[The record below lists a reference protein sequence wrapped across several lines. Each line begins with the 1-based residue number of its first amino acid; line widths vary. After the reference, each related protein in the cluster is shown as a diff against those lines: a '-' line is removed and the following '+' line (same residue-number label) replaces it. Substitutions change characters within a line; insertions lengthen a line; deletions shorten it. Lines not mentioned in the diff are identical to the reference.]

1 MKNDMMSRVSP
12 GATTFIRMDH
22 THALAAFHRY
32 RIDARPEKKQAV
44 ADTLCLALEIHARLE
59 EEIFY
64 PAMRSFAPDLV
75 DKSIPEHNEMRRLIA
90 QLRQTRPQDQAF
102 DTTLLELMRD
112 VMRHVADEETMLLPD
127 AERVLGERRL
137 AELGAEMMR
146 RRFELASPHAG
157 EIAIGTVRTF
167 PGATLAVSGLVVL
180 GAFLV
185 RRAFTRPPTRP
196 ALTAPKALREA
207 MPTRALRD
215 AIRSHALRDR
225 IRPHALH
232 DVMRPKQLRATSRS
246 LADRLRHAWAA

>member
-1 MKNDMMSRVSP
+1 MNDMMSRVSP

-32 RIDARPEKKQAV
+32 RLDAKPEKKQAV

-102 DTTLLELMRD
+102 DSTLLQLMRD

-127 AERVLGERRL
+127 AERVLGDRL
-137 AELGAEMMR
+137 GEIGARMTK
-146 RRFELASPHAG
+146 RRFELMAPKAG
-157 EIAIGTVRTF
+157 QIAVNTMRSF
-167 PGATLAVSGLVVL
+167 PIPMIAMSGLVVL
-180 GAFLV
+180 GAFLAGRAITPGGTERLRQLAP
-185 RRAFTRPPTRP
+185 RR
-196 ALTAPKALREA
+196 
-207 MPTRALRD
+207 
-215 AIRSHALRDR
+215 
-225 IRPHALH
+225 
-232 DVMRPKQLRATSRS
+232 LRA
-246 LADRLRHAWAA
+246 RLQ

>member
-1 MKNDMMSRVSP
+1 MNDMMSRVSP
-12 GATTFIRMDH
+12 GATAFIRMDH

-32 RIDARPEKKQAV
+32 RLDAKPEKKQAV

-102 DTTLLELMRD
+102 DMTLLELMRD

-137 AELGAEMMR
+137 AELGAAMMR
-146 RRFELASPHAG
+146 RRFELAAPHAG
-157 EIAIGTVRTF
+157 DIAIGDRVF
-167 PGATLAVSGLVVL
+167 HDKFGYGAVL
-180 GAFLV
+180 GQEGNKLEIAFDSGSTKRV
-185 RRAFTRPPTRP
+185 IDSFVKP
-196 ALTAPKALREA
+196 A
-207 MPTRALRD
+207 
-215 AIRSHALRDR
+215 
-225 IRPHALH
+225 
-232 DVMRPKQLRATSRS
+232 
-246 LADRLRHAWAA
+246 

>member
-1 MKNDMMSRVSP
+1 MNDMMSRVSP

-32 RIDARPEKKQAV
+32 RLDAKPEKKQAV

-102 DTTLLELMRD
+102 DSTLLQLMRD

-137 AELGAEMMR
+137 VELGAEMMR
-146 RRFELASPHAG
+146 RRFELAAPHAG
-157 EIAIGTVRTF
+157 DIAIGTVRTF

-185 RRAFTRPPTRP
+185 GRAFKRPAARP
-196 ALTAPKALREA
+196 ALATPRMLREA
-207 MPTRALRD
+207 VPTRAFRE
-215 AIRSHALRDR
+215 AIRSHALRD
-225 IRPHALH
+225 A
-232 DVMRPKQLRATSRS
+232 MRPKHLRTASRA
-246 LADRLRHAWAA
+246 LADRLRHAWA

>member
-1 MKNDMMSRVSP
+1 MNDMMSRVSP

-32 RIDARPEKKQAV
+32 RLDAKPEKKQAV

-102 DTTLLELMRD
+102 DSTLLQLMRD

-127 AERVLGERRL
+127 AERVLGEHRL
-137 AELGAEMMR
+137 VELGAEMMR
-146 RRFELASPHAG
+146 RRFELAAPHAG
-157 EIAIGTVRTF
+157 DIAIGTVRTF

-185 RRAFTRPPTRP
+185 GRAFKRPAARP
-196 ALTAPKALREA
+196 ALAAPRMLREA
-207 MPTRALRD
+207 APTRAFRE
-215 AIRSHALRDR
+215 AIRSHALRD
-225 IRPHALH
+225 A
-232 DVMRPKQLRATSRS
+232 MRPKHLRTASRA
-246 LADRLRHAWAA
+246 LADRLRHAWA

>member
-1 MKNDMMSRVSP
+1 MNDMMSRVSP

-32 RIDARPEKKQAV
+32 RIDARPEKKQAI
-44 ADTLCLALEIHARLE
+44 ADSLCLALEIHARLE

-64 PAMRSFAPDLV
+64 PAMRGFAPDLV
-75 DKSIPEHNEMRRLIA
+75 EKSVPEHNEMRRLIA

-102 DTTLLELMRD
+102 DTTLMELMRD

-127 AERVLGERRL
+127 AERVLGEQRL
-137 AELGAEMMR
+137 AELGAQMMR
-146 RRFELASPHAG
+146 RRFELAAPHAG
-157 EIAIGTVRTF
+157 DIAIDTVRTF

-185 RRAFTRPPTRP
+185 GRAFMRPAARP
-196 ALTAPKALREA
+196 ALAAPRALREA
-207 MPTRALRD
+207 APVRALRD
-215 AIRSHALRDR
+215 AVRSHPLRDAM
-225 IRPHALH
+225 H
-232 DVMRPKQLRATSRS
+232 PKPFRKASRS

>member
-1 MKNDMMSRVSP
+1 MNDMMSRVSP

-32 RIDARPEKKQAV
+32 RIDAKPEKKQAV

-64 PAMRSFAPDLV
+64 PAMRAFAPDLV

-90 QLRQTRPQDQAF
+90 QLRQTRPQNQAF

-112 VMRHVADEETMLLPD
+112 VMRHVADEETTLLPD

-137 AELGAEMMR
+137 AELGTEMMR
-146 RRFELASPHAG
+146 RRFELAAPHAG
-157 EIAIGTVRTF
+157 EIAVGTVRTF

-180 GAFLV
+180 AAFLIG
-185 RRAFTRPPTRP
+185 RALTRPTSRP
-196 ALTAPKALREA
+196 ALAAPKALRDA
-207 MPTRALRD
+207 MPVRALRD
-215 AIRSHALRDR
+215 AVRSHALRD
-225 IRPHALH
+225 A
-232 DVMRPKQLRATSRS
+232 MRPKQLRATSRS

>member
-1 MKNDMMSRVSP
+1 MKDMMSRVSP

-64 PAMRSFAPDLV
+64 PAMRAFAPDLV

-102 DTTLLELMRD
+102 DMALMELMRD

-137 AELGAEMMR
+137 AELGTEMMR
-146 RRFELASPHAG
+146 RRFELAAPHAG

-185 RRAFTRPPTRP
+185 GRAFTRPAARP
-196 ALTAPKALREA
+196 ALAAPKALRDVAPARAIREA
-207 MPTRALRD
+207 L
-215 AIRSHALRDR
+215 RSHAVRD
-225 IRPHALH
+225 A
-232 DVMRPKQLRATSRS
+232 MRPKTLRTASRS
-246 LADRLRHAWAA
+246 LADRLREAWAA